1 MRGEDRNWKEL
12 TAKRCPL
19 PRFPSPPP
27 PTPRG
32 TKVQTVRT
40 RSPPTYL
47 PFFLPSFLLPPTPL
61 PLFPNGRKYNHAR
74 EDRGLF
80 LDPFFTDGTV
90 SRACRLAR
98 ETLCYRVSLS
108 PSPIRVASFPTTLE
122 NEPLPSIL
130 FIPVQRNISP
140 LPVGSK
146 ICRFLIFLPAGR

>member
-1 MRGEDRNWKEL
+1 MPSTALLSPPHLPLRAIRKSKLSGQDR
-12 TAKRCPL
+12 PL
-19 PRFPSPPP
+19 P
-27 PTPRG
+27 T
-32 TKVQTVRT
+32 
-40 RSPPTYL
+40 
-47 PFFLPSFLLPPTPL
+47 FLPSFLLLPPTPL